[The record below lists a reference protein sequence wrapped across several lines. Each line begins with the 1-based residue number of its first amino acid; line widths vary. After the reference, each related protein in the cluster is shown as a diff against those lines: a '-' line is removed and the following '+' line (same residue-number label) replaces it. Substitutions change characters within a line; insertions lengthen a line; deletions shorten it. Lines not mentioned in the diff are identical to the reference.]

1 MREDTELKLAIIELD
16 GCIFPLN
23 RLRYNFYKNIC
34 KKKNITV
41 TADEFYHALGN
52 MYSMYETLPLA
63 STLNSEKLNASVEK
77 DLYNYLSMKGLSPK
91 DGVIELF
98 EYFRQNNIPIAIV
111 STHKT
116 RTAINYLELGS
127 LYRKVDYVIGCDTDI
142 TPLPS
147 EELLA
152 YIDKRFQVTPK
163 DTLVITSMNG
173 ILHSANKIGMNTI
186 YLNDLVEAGDDEISC
201 SYQVAN
207 SMYEALNDI
216 LFGRYEDYKIFE
228 PLLGMDKEMSVAKLK
243 ALFAN
248 LQEVYK
254 DDPDLLKIIKSTY
267 ISKLSE
273 LTRERPRR
281 FTFNDED
288 LAELEK
294 EESEPVV
301 EEEKEEEPTALSL
314 NAHDTAALND
324 VIAKVMEAEKN
335 PPEEEE
341 EDKEDPV
348 VEEPKKKPDHHIINT
363 FINISY
369 VLLLSL
375 MILLLGLVVHIALGN
390 MMDQPVVQVLH
401 SISLGYVEI
410 AETIFRVIIDGLHSI
425 TNAVPDYYTYMN
437 ENTVMTL
444 SALKM
449 VHCYVLNVVV
459 ITLIE
464 TIKYFTLKKKGS

>member
-294 EESEPVV
+294 EESEPAAI
-301 EEEKEEEPTALSL
+301 EKEEPTALSL
-314 NAHDTAALND
+314 NAQDTAALND

-335 PPEEEE
+335 PPKEEEE
-341 EDKEDPV
+341 EKEEPV

-425 TNAVPDYYTYMN
+425 TNVVPDYYTYMN

-459 ITLIE
+459 VTLIE

>member
-34 KKKNITV
+34 KKRNITV

-63 STLNSEKLNASVEK
+63 TTLNSQKLNTTVEK

-98 EYFRQNNIPIAIV
+98 EYFRQNNIPIAVV

-116 RTAINYLELGS
+116 KTAINYLELGS

-459 ITLIE
+459 VTLIE
-464 TIKYFTLKKKGS
+464 TIKYFTLKQKGS

>member
-41 TADEFYHALGN
+41 TADEFYHALGD

-142 TPLPS
+142 TPFPS

-294 EESEPVV
+294 EESEPAAI
-301 EEEKEEEPTALSL
+301 EKEEPTALSL
-314 NAHDTAALND
+314 NAQDTAALND

-335 PPEEEE
+335 PPKEEEE
-341 EDKEDPV
+341 EKEEPV

-459 ITLIE
+459 VTLIE